1 MHDFQPLAVN
11 AASYMRWHS
20 LPVENRNAVSADTGN
35 TARSQHTA
43 LRRQVIVDQLLL
55 INKETL
61 SRSIAVLS
69 EKDIFSSLS
78 NLPYFF

>member
-1 MHDFQPLAVN
+1 M
-11 AASYMRWHS
+11 
-20 LPVENRNAVSADTGN
+20 ENRNAVSTDTGN
-35 TARSQHTA
+35 AARLQHSA

-61 SRSIAVLS
+61 TWSIAVLS

-78 NLPYFF
+78 NLLYFFLALLKCSVSFLKLIKVEME